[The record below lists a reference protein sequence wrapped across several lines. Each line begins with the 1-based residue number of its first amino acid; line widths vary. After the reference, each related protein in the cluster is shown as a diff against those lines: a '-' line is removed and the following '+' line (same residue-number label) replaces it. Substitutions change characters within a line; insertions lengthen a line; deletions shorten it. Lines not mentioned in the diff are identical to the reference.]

1 MLSRRLLLSVV
12 AGASFGIPASA
23 DAPQPYPQ
31 RPVKIITAGIPGTTF
46 DLVARALADQL
57 SLRLK
62 QIFLVEPRP
71 GAAGNVGAEFVA
83 KASPDGYTLIMALGT
98 TFAVNPSLYRKPPFD
113 PLADFTFIAITAT
126 TSTVLV
132 VHPSVPVSSVA
143 EFVAFAK
150 KEPIAYAH
158 GGNGTPGHL
167 TMEYFRL
174 MAGFQTTPVPYRG
187 NPQLVTDL
195 VGGQIKAGFVAA
207 SGVIQHVREGRLKGL
222 AVSTRSRSPLAPDVP
237 TIAEAG
243 YPEFEFASY
252 HVLAAPAGIPEP
264 VAALLEREVLQFAGR
279 PGAPGEIPRAGHRDC
294 SGHACR
300 SQGPHR
306 IRSPI
311 VGQGGQGG
319 RHAGRLTGA
328 SPPSS
333 ARLLR
338 FSAPAQMRTRTQQV
352 PRHDWYPGHA
362 TNGRYTR
369 TDESGHAR
377 DRHTAA

>member
-12 AGASFGIPASA
+12 AGATFGIPAAA
-23 DAPQPYPQ
+23 DALQPYPR

-62 QIFLVEPRP
+62 QVFLVEPRP

-83 KASPDGYTLIMALGT
+83 KAFPDGYTLIMALGT

-150 KEPIAYAH
+150 KEPVAYAH

-207 SGVIQHVREGRLKGL
+207 SGVIQHVRE
-222 AVSTRSRSPLAPDVP
+222 
-237 TIAEAG
+237 AG
-243 YPEFEFASY
+243 
-252 HVLAAPAGIPEP
+252 
-264 VAALLEREVLQFAGR
+264 
-279 PGAPGEIPRAGHRDC
+279 
-294 SGHACR
+294 
-300 SQGPHR
+300 
-306 IRSPI
+306 
-311 VGQGGQGG
+311 
-319 RHAGRLTGA
+319 
-328 SPPSS
+328 
-333 ARLLR
+333 
-338 FSAPAQMRTRTQQV
+338 
-352 PRHDWYPGHA
+352 
-362 TNGRYTR
+362 
-369 TDESGHAR
+369 
-377 DRHTAA
+377 

>member
-1 MLSRRLLLSVV
+1 MLSRRLLLYVV
-12 AGASFGIPASA
+12 AGASFGIPAAA
-23 DAPQPYPQ
+23 DASQPYPQ

-264 VAALLEREVLQFAGR
+264 VAALLEREVLQSLADPELRERF
-279 PGAPGEIPRAGHRDC
+279 RAQD
-294 SGHACR
+294 
-300 SQGPHR
+300 
-306 IRSPI
+306 I
-311 VGQGGQGG
+311 VI
-319 RHAGRLTGA
+319 
-328 SPPSS
+328 
-333 ARLLR
+333 
-338 FSAPAQMRTRTQQV
+338 APATSVEARARIESDLQLWAKVVKAAGMQV
-352 PRHDWYPGHA
+352 D
-362 TNGRYTR
+362 
-369 TDESGHAR
+369 
-377 DRHTAA
+377 